1 LPQPERQ
8 SKTQGSAFSR
18 STRIGSLF
26 GIDIYLDPSVMI
38 IFALVVWILGGNI
51 FPAWHPDWST
61 GLAWSTGLLAGIL
74 FFTSLLLHEMAHSLM
89 ARHYGID
96 VPRITLFMF
105 GGVSEMAEEPATP
118 KKEFWIAIVGPAMSL
133 LLGLLF
139 LTLAGILAPPEFGE
153 LLLKDQE
160 AALASL
166 APLST
171 LLFWLGPVNL
181 ILAVFNLVPGF
192 PLDGG
197 RVLRAAL
204 WWGTGNLEQATR
216 WAAGAGR
223 LFGWLLMFM
232 GAFAV
237 LGGNLVQGLWFI
249 LIGWFLAGAASQSYT
264 QLLMRRTLQGCR
276 VADVMRTRFETVDV
290 DLSVADFVDDFLLK
304 SSQRLWP
311 VVSDGRLEGFAS
323 LETIQKIEPAER
335 ARLRLREVMR
345 TDVDA
350 LSLPAHADAMKAME
364 RLSAGGMPMAVVR
377 NGEVVGLLSQE
388 DMVKWLALH
397 PRQDTIDA

>member
-1 LPQPERQ
+1 MPDPDKQTRPQR
-8 SKTQGSAFSR
+8 STFSH

-38 IFALVVWILGGNI
+38 IFFLVVWILGGNI
-51 FPAWHPDWST
+51 FPSWHPDWST
-61 GLAWSTGLLAGIL
+61 GLNWSTGFLAGLL
-74 FFTSLLLHEMAHSLM
+74 FFASLLLHEMAHSLM
-89 ARHYGID
+89 ARRYGIN

-105 GGVSEMAEEPATP
+105 GGVSEMAEEPTTP
-118 KKEFWIAIVGPAMSL
+118 KTEFWIAIVGPAMSL
-133 LLGLLF
+133 FLGILF
-139 LTLAGILAPPEFGE
+139 LTLAGLLAQPEFAD
-153 LLLKDQE
+153 LLAEDQQ
-160 AALASL
+160 AAVASL
-166 APLST
+166 GPLPT

-197 RVLRAAL
+197 RVFRAAL
-204 WWGTGNLEQATR
+204 WWGTGNLEKSTR

-223 LFGWLLMFM
+223 MFGWFLMIM
-232 GAFAV
+232 GAFEV
-237 LGGNLVQGLWFI
+237 LGGGGIQGLWLI
-249 LIGWFLAGAASQSYT
+249 LIGWFLTSAASQSYT

-276 VADVMRTRFETVDV
+276 VADVMRTHFETVDV
-290 DLSVADFVDDFLLK
+290 ELSVADFVDDFLLK

-323 LETIQKIEPAER
+323 LETIQKVEPAER
-335 ARLRLREVMR
+335 GRLRMREIMR
-345 TDVDA
+345 TELDE
-350 LSLPAHADAMKAME
+350 LSLPAGTDAMKAME
-364 RLSAGGMPMAVVR
+364 RLSLGGMPMAVVQ

-397 PRQDTIDA
+397 PNKTTLDA